1 MDWVLCPWIAERPR
15 NRLIHGTFADNA
27 VAKRIYGQNEKKIG
41 NAPLFEA

>member
-15 NRLIHGTFADNA
+15 NRLIPGTIADNA